1 MAIEYPFLTPGFC
14 PKQFQPGADPQTLAV
29 RSILNQSIQ
38 TQGMP
43 GKLWTFGMVLP
54 ATTDPRVAARRE
66 AWFDALNGQE
76 VRVNIWHYG
85 RRGGPLRN
93 LRGYPMGT
101 INTTGVQ
108 VNVNAAQFAQSVVL
122 KGAGAGGTLEPGD
135 MLKIGNQ
142 LIMNPALVT
151 ADGAGLITVAI
162 TGGLR
167 AAALANAAVT
177 LIRPTAQCVLQDPQ
191 WRSTYNPGVM
201 GEFGI
206 DWIETP

>member
-1 MAIEYPFLTPGFC
+1 MAIEYPFSSPGFC

-43 GKLWTFGMVLP
+43 GKLWVFGMVLP
-54 ATTDPRVAARRE
+54 ATTNPRIAAQRE

-76 VRVNIWHYG
+76 VRVNIWHFG
-85 RRGGPLRN
+85 RRGGPLGN

-108 VNVNAAQFAQSVVL
+108 VNANTAQFAQSIVL
-122 KGAGAGGTLEPGD
+122 KGAGAGKTFEAGD
-135 MLKIGNQ
+135 MMKIGNQ

-162 TGGLR
+162 TSGLR
-167 AAALANAAVT
+167 AAALANEPVT
-177 LIRPTAQCVLQDPQ
+177 LIRPTVQCVLSDPQ
-191 WRSTYNPGVM
+191 WRSTYEPGVM

-206 DWIETP
+206 DWIEAP

>member
-1 MAIEYPFLTPGFC
+1 MSIDYPFFEPGFC
-14 PKQFQPGADPQTLAV
+14 PKQFQPGADPQTLVV

-43 GKLWTFGMVLP
+43 GKLWSFGMVLP
-54 ATTDPRVAARRE
+54 ATTDPGRRAAVE
-66 AWFDALNGQE
+66 AWFDGLNGQE
-76 VRVNIWHYG
+76 VRVNLWHYG
-85 RRGGPLRN
+85 RRGGALGN

-108 VNVNAAQFAQSVVL
+108 VNANTAQFALSVVL
-122 KGAGAGGTLEPGD
+122 KGAGAGKTLLPGD

-142 LIMNPALVT
+142 LIMNPTLAV
-151 ADGAGLITVAI
+151 ANGSGLITVAV
-162 TGGLR
+162 TSGLR

-177 LIRPTAQCVLQDPQ
+177 LIRPTCQCVLADPK
-191 WRSTYNPGVM
+191 WRSSYEPGYS

-206 DWIETP
+206 DWIEAP